1 MKITDLK
8 ITRWFGAEISLMGV
22 IILCVY
28 FISTTY
34 NLNIEGRNI
43 WVNTRIG
50 MTWMIL
56 GAVIVILDLCVERYI
71 VSLKG

>member
-8 ITRWFGAEISLMGV
+8 ITRWFGAGISLMGV